1 MNKTFGVK
9 QLACLQMQA
18 AMIFQLQSCGLLKG
32 LQDKSD
38 EAFVQMRKAYDTGI
52 SGKVTM
58 FDESDSVQAKFSSNI
73 DNDYCIEDS
82 MIDDSTT
89 ICMYSVDGD
98 EYFSVKDSDM
108 DVTFKGSMQSLMGLI
123 GETDSLSA
131 FKMLEELACPTNLI
145 KFDRRTASNVDYS
158 DSDGVFVAKYTTD
171 ASNIFGEY
179 TMQYAK
185 DSFGEDEIPEIL
197 VQYMFNSKTLDIEHI
212 QVTDEDELYSIVDY
226 EISKTN
232 DAVVIPEEVK
242 SEALSI
248 NDWVNGYEDDWSDD
262 YDDDWS
268 DDYQSNYSND
278 WDYSDNQGQSD
289 NDLSSGL
296 DGWVKASDDAV
307 DAVQSDDNT
316 FIQAS
321 DMLNEKAV
329 GGIFNPGQSLAGIN
343 IAIGDQVVS
352 IGIDNIDTIYEKLKP
367 YGAETMEQPND
378 RKSIVL
384 SSGDNYILIGSD
396 DDGIVDLLQIEGSE
410 ALKVCQIGEYKYGDT
425 LDDFTARHGEPGD
438 SYESEYDGR
447 VDYIYYYGD
456 KSGQSMWLQASD
468 GHTIDE
474 ITLFFNV

>member
-1 MNKTFGVK
+1 MILNMFRKFKKIWEDNMNKTFGVK

-108 DVTFKGSMQSLMGLI
+108 DVTLKGSMQSLMGLI

-158 DSDGVFVAKYTTD
+158 DYDGVFVAKYTTD

-248 NDWVNGYEDDWSDD
+248 NDWINGYADDWSDD
-262 YDDDWS
+262 YDNDWS
-268 DDYQSNYSND
+268 DDYQSNYDND

-296 DGWVKASDDAV
+296 D
-307 DAVQSDDNT
+307 
-316 FIQAS
+316 
-321 DMLNEKAV
+321 
-329 GGIFNPGQSLAGIN
+329 
-343 IAIGDQVVS
+343 
-352 IGIDNIDTIYEKLKP
+352 
-367 YGAETMEQPND
+367 
-378 RKSIVL
+378 R
-384 SSGDNYILIGSD
+384 
-396 DDGIVDLLQIEGSE
+396 
-410 ALKVCQIGEYKYGDT
+410 
-425 LDDFTARHGEPGD
+425 
-438 SYESEYDGR
+438 
-447 VDYIYYYGD
+447 
-456 KSGQSMWLQASD
+456 
-468 GHTIDE
+468 
-474 ITLFFNV
+474 